1 MLKQFASLAHQYFSG
16 WVKVAKF
23 ASRFRTLWRKVLLS
37 NVCGALSSALQLIV
51 PLATVVIINDVLP
64 NKNFPLLIKVSLAMG
79 GATLG
84 SIATSYLEFY
94 HASVYRERVSLILGL
109 ELFEHI
115 QSQPYLFFKSNES
128 GYIMSRISNDASAAL
143 DAVSVL
149 TGIGRTAVWLLSG
162 LVLLPAFNME
172 LGLIILSSVPVYFGL
187 LLYFNRRTKEAFTE
201 VSEKTALQSREL
213 HESLAGIYETKACG
227 AQKYRA
233 RRYAKTSVEKARI
246 LIKARL
252 LMTGGAQT
260 TQVITLLISLLVIAY
275 GGAAVISGDL
285 SLGALIG
292 INTLAAYLLMPINR
306 IIQQSLQIQQ
316 ALASIERVEQLKS
329 FEPEQDLK
337 CLIAPPRVGGHIRYR
352 DVGFAYP
359 ERPPVFCGVDFEIR
373 PGETVLLSGSSGI
386 GKTTL
391 VNLLLRFLEPTAGKV
406 YVDGAVASD
415 LPLSYLRKHIALVSQ
430 DVFLFSDSIR
440 NNIRIGNLAAS
451 DEAVTEAA
459 RLANALDFI
468 EELPQGLD
476 TQVGERG
483 AKLSGGQRQR
493 IAIARA
499 LIRNA
504 PILILD
510 EATSAVD
517 QETELAVHDA
527 LRRLMKDRT
536 TIIIAHHATAFI
548 EQVDRVF
555 TLEDGRLRVGP
566 AHTFMSAAPGDFRAA
581 VTEVAAVDSAAG

>member
-510 EATSAVD
+510 EAT
-517 QETELAVHDA
+517 
-527 LRRLMKDRT
+527 
-536 TIIIAHHATAFI
+536 
-548 EQVDRVF
+548 
-555 TLEDGRLRVGP
+555 
-566 AHTFMSAAPGDFRAA
+566 
-581 VTEVAAVDSAAG
+581 